1 MKAICHEFVLFTCC
15 NAIFDIVPCYLKNNH
30 RRRFRAWLA
39 HGLFCRYI
47 SSQYTMPVIL
57 GNASKVAE
65 KIASG
70 NMAVIGRFVSSS
82 DADKIEI

>member
-1 MKAICHEFVLFTCC
+1 MA
-15 NAIFDIVPCYLKNNH
+15 
-30 RRRFRAWLA
+30 R

-70 NMAVIGRFVSSS
+70 NWPIGRFVSSS